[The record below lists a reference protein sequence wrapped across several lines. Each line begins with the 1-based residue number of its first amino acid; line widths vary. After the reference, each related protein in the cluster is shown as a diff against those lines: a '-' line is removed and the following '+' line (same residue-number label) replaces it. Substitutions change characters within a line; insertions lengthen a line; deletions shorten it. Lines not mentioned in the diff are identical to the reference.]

1 MFEVEP
7 FNRMFT
13 GKTTI
18 IAVKQFLLVKPSF
31 LPVTP
36 PFSLEHY
43 SYLFKSLACKT
54 TFFAGKT
61 W

>member
-18 IAVKQFLLVKPSF
+18 IAR
-31 LPVTP
+31 
-36 PFSLEHY
+36 
-43 SYLFKSLACKT
+43 KT
-54 TFFAGKT
+54 IFAGKAIIFAGNPT
-61 W
+61 IFAWTLFISI

>member
-18 IAVKQFLLVKPSF
+18 IAR
-31 LPVTP
+31 
-36 PFSLEHY
+36 
-43 SYLFKSLACKT
+43 KT
-54 TFFAGKT
+54 IFAGKAIMSAGNPT
-61 W
+61 IFAWTLFISIYIIGLQNHIFCR